1 VENLTSFKDCS
12 IVACGT
18 MRPELIFLQEAGFLD
33 AAKVLFIGPGLHD
46 KPAELNRQ
54 LIKQLSIAK
63 KETDKVIVLIGKRC
77 YLDMNDLSRSIETII
92 AEAGDNVSRVQ
103 AGNCFDFLADE
114 EQREQIRNGRRIY
127 WLTPGWLLY
136 WEQIFKSWDVGIAN
150 ETFPQNEAAVLLDPL
165 NTFEDVAINQPE
177 KLLEFSDFMKIP
189 IEPVTVTLDRLK
201 ELLVQELNR

>member
-1 VENLTSFKDCS
+1 
-12 IVACGT
+12 